1 MGVTGSKFGSTNMS
15 KRSFMLDAIH
25 EHGGSINCMALSDD
39 ESVLVTGSEDR
50 SVRLWTTKTKRC
62 DCIGILTGH
71 ESYISA
77 VTIDEYFVFSGGA
90 DNTIRKWDM
99 ATCQCLVIFRGHRGR
114 INRIICI
121 GDFIFSSSA
130 DKTARC
136 WDADNA
142 SSIREFIGHKNGV
155 FALVYVPVDDVEDEA
170 ALLPTETERLK
181 KKKEKEG
188 VEDEH
193 KGEGHREETPL
204 CRFKDIIVSGSTDS
218 TARSWS
224 FETGRTLQV
233 FKGHTGPVTKVAT
246 DVDSKLL
253 FTASTDATVR
263 CWNLKSGK
271 ELRIFDGHIGAIVCM
286 TVRATIII
294 MTVILFNS
302 FIAVIF
308 IAHLYESYLEVPQ
321 PSHG

>member
-1 MGVTGSKFGSTNMS
+1 MGVTGSKLGLTDNMT
-15 KRSFMLDAIH
+15 KRSFMLDAVH

-71 ESYISA
+71 ENYISA
-77 VTIDEYFVFSGGA
+77 VAVEEVFVFSGSA
-90 DNTIRKWDM
+90 DLTIRKWDM

-130 DKTARC
+130 DKTARA

-142 SSIREFIGHKNGV
+142 LSIREFIGHKNGV
-155 FALVYVPVDDVEDEA
+155 FALVYVPVDDAEDETA
-170 ALLPTETERLK
+170 LPTEAERLK
-181 KKKEKEG
+181 KKQKKK
-188 VEDEH
+188 
-193 KGEGHREETPL
+193 KGEGEEEKDEPKVEGRESPY
-204 CRFKDIIVSGSTDS
+204 RFKDMIVSGSTDG

-233 FKGHTGPVTKVAT
+233 FKGHGGPVTKVAT

-271 ELRIFDGHIGAIVCM
+271 ELRVFDGHIGAIVCM
-286 TVRATIII
+286 TVSRDADGKH
-294 MTVILFNS
+294 S
-302 FIAVIF
+302 
-308 IAHLYESYLEVPQ
+308 EGP
-321 PSHG
+321 